1 MNIIGLSQG
10 ENVTQN
16 TQHYK
21 AYDKNTQDTLDNTL
35 DNTLHKALRTIT
47 IRRGD

>member
-16 TQHYK
+16 TQHHK
-21 AYDKNTQDTLDNTL
+21 AYDKNTQNTLDNTL
-35 DNTLHKALRTIT
+35 DKHIT
-47 IRRGD
+47 